1 MAKGV
6 PKELRVAY
14 RKHLRDLVY
23 AKPGTFIATSISTG
37 PLDNDALQFLTDIGA
52 FERTPTGS
60 YRLTAYGREYWDQI
74 TTFAPWYWFKQN
86 RFPATVAAATI
97 LASLT
102 GAIANF
108 VS

>member
-6 PKELRVAY
+6 SKELRAEY
-14 RKHLRDLVY
+14 RKHLGDLIY
-23 AKPGTFIATSISTG
+23 AEPGSFITTTFGTDSLEYEAMRYLS
-37 PLDNDALQFLTDIGA
+37 DIGA
-52 FERTPTGS
+52 FENAGS
-60 YRLTAYGREYWDQI
+60 GSFRLTAYGREYWDQI
-74 TTFAPWYWFKQN
+74 TTFPPWYWFKQN
-86 RFPATVAAATI
+86 WFPATVAAATI

>member
-6 PKELRVAY
+6 PKELRVAH

-60 YRLTAYGREYWDQI
+60 YRLTAYGREYWDKEN
-74 TTFAPWYWFKQN
+74 TWAPWYWFKKN
-86 RFPATVAAATI
+86 CFPATVAFATI
-97 LASLT
+97 ATSASGIIFNALD
-102 GAIANF
+102 
-108 VS
+108 